1 MSLERYT
8 TEELRKELKR
18 RMAAEAEAREE
29 KRRNARTCRNCTH
42 CEEDL
47 WFVDTYHCKARTYK
61 RRGRDYNYV
70 VRPCHK
76 CEQFERKGGE

>member
-29 KRRNARTCRNCTH
+29 RRRNAPVCRNCKH
-42 CEEDL
+42 CVKGDWNVL
-47 WFVDTYHCKARTYK
+47 RCQARTYRMK
-61 RRGRDYNYV
+61 GRDWNYI
-70 VRPCHK
+70 VRPSQK
-76 CEQFERKGGE
+76 CGQFERKGGE